1 MSGPVT
7 AMTQFMFENPDKLRG
22 GNLEQAIAQ
31 RWPSVTVEQV
41 RQALET
47 CQALFGYRIAETR
60 AEIEAFKAGD
70 YSSLTADEIAA
81 LSSEAPDG
89 R

>member
-22 GNLEQAIAQ
+22 GNLEQEIAQ

-41 RQALET
+41 RQALESRNLE
-47 CQALFGYRIAETR
+47 ALE
-60 AEIEAFKAGD
+60 
-70 YSSLTADEIAA
+70 AA
-81 LSSEAPDG
+81 LKNNF
-89 R
+89 